1 MREWKL
7 CEDGVFIIGRYLS
20 PVPGPVSGTYWE
32 LQKHLSIKQSNRCL
46 LLRPRQG
53 ENEQLESHIPVPACQ
68 GGAGTEAQSDRPS
81 GEASG
86 REQTEAKNPQAPQ
99 AVAPAPGKTALSRWR
114 PGASQRVPIKA
125 RPQFIP
131 S

>member
-46 LLRPRQG
+46 LLRLRPPRFQHREKMSSSKATSLSLLAKVG
-53 ENEQLESHIPVPACQ
+53 LAQKHKVTSH
-68 GGAGTEAQSDRPS
+68 
-81 GEASG
+81 
-86 REQTEAKNPQAPQ
+86 QA
-99 AVAPAPGKTALSRWR
+99 R
-114 PGASQRVPIKA
+114 
-125 RPQFIP
+125 
-131 S
+131 